1 MGKWKD
7 KSSSMEYEEVF
18 PHVYRHKDT
27 GEIYTDIEPRAIE

>member
-1 MGKWKD
+1 MPRTY
-7 KSSSMEYEEVF
+7 MEEGYEEVF